1 MKRSVTIVSTGLA
14 NIASVCAAL
23 ERLGVRPIVSSSPA
37 EVRAS
42 DFVLLPGVGALG
54 PAMQRLSSVAPC
66 GDTLAAALLTRV
78 RVGRPTLAI
87 CLGLQLLCESSAEAP
102 GVAALGCFQA
112 SVERLDSAPSL
123 PHFGWNEVVPER
135 ATSGL
140 PRGYAYFAHSFGVRS
155 APPDCEVAW
164 TSHGDRF
171 VSVLRRDAVL
181 ACQFHPELSGAYGAG
196 LLSTWLGLETSV
208 LPC

>member
-1 MKRSVTIVSTGLA
+1 MKRSVIIVSTGLA
-14 NIASVCAAL
+14 NIASVSAAL
-23 ERLGVRPIVSSSPA
+23 DRLAVRPIVSSSPT
-37 EVRAS
+37 EVRTS

-66 GDTLAAALLTRV
+66 GDTLAAALRERV
-78 RVGRPTLAI
+78 REGRPTLAI

-102 GVAALGCFQA
+102 GVAALGCFRTA
-112 SVERLDSAPSL
+112 VDRLDNAPSL

-135 ATSGL
+135 TNSGL
-140 PRGYAYFAHSFGVRS
+140 QRGYAYFAHSFGVRS

-164 TSHGDRF
+164 THHGDRF
-171 VSVLRRDAVL
+171 VAALRRDAVV

-196 LLSTWLGLETSV
+196 LLSAWLGLESRV
-208 LPC
+208 VPC